1 MAEGKEVTTGQ
12 LFRLEPEALLG
23 YPTLELVR
31 EEPVVAASED
41 CGRHVRPAT
50 QRKAAL
56 KKRSRRWTGVVGR
69 HQRLENLRRKV
80 MEEVKLLIETG
91 IGVATIAKVASPHGL
106 DLSGVG
112 PPLTCGL
119 ARHRNHRVD

>member
-31 EEPVVAASED
+31 EEPVAAASED
-41 CGRHVRPAT
+41 SGRHERPAA

-69 HQRLENLRRKV
+69 HQCFENPRWKV
-80 MEEVKLLIETG
+80 MDEVKLLIKAG
-91 IGVATIAKVASPHGL
+91 IRVATIANVAHPHGL
-106 DLSGVG
+106 D
-112 PPLTCGL
+112 
-119 ARHRNHRVD
+119 